1 MAGIL
6 NMSPGHSFVA
16 VGRCRSVALRGRSSQ
31 AAAAAPSS
39 IHLARNSPA
48 GVNAVKQVAHG
59 AVGGIGMALTE
70 EVMIDTRYGRYT
82 NANLAD
88 YHVPVNAD
96 APPMEIVFVN
106 KADNIISPTG
116 AKGIGEIA
124 LVGVAPAIANAVF
137 NATGKRIRQLPITPD
152 KLI

>member
-1 MAGIL
+1 MIG
-6 NMSPGHSFVA
+6 
-16 VGRCRSVALRGRSSQ
+16 
-31 AAAAAPSS
+31 
-39 IHLARNSPA
+39 
-48 GVNAVKQVAHG
+48 G

-70 EVMIDTRYGRYT
+70 EVIIDNRYGRYT

-96 APPMEIVFVN
+96 APPMEILFVN
-106 KADNIISPTG
+106 QPDNIISPTG